1 MCRCKYP
8 KYVNKDRISIVEDKK
23 CERCYKAAFDL
34 NKEGNTVLVISRAPK
49 EISENKFDSLYK
61 RIIKYIENN
70 KKDFGEVK
78 KIMVVNLFTI
88 YEYSREDLYNEC
100 MLKRKAYIEGSE
112 DVIYNDE
119 IIAAAIH
126 EADYV
131 IAGWGEP
138 LEGLE
143 EVYLRRVELILK
155 ALRYELLNSIRKKY
169 VYRVGEVSKKG
180 YPKHCLAWSYNDKLN
195 DLFE

>member
-8 KYVNKDRISIVEDKK
+8 KYVNKESISIVQDEKN
-23 CERCYKAAFDL
+23 ERCYKVTIDL
-34 NKEGNTVLVISRAPK
+34 NKEGSNVLVISRAPK
-49 EISENKFDSLYK
+49 EIGGNRCDCLYK

-70 KKDFGEVK
+70 EDSFGKVK
-78 KIMVVNLFTI
+78 KLTVVNLFTI
-88 YEYSREDLYNEC
+88 YEYSKEDLYNEC
-100 MLKRKAYIEGSE
+100 MLKRKAYIEGSK

-119 IIAAAIH
+119 IIASAIR
-126 EADYV
+126 EADYI

-138 LEGLE
+138 LEGLD

-155 ALRYELLNSIRKKY
+155 SLRYELLSSIRKKY
-169 VYRVGEVSKKG
+169 VYRVGEISRKG

-195 DLFE
+195 NLFE